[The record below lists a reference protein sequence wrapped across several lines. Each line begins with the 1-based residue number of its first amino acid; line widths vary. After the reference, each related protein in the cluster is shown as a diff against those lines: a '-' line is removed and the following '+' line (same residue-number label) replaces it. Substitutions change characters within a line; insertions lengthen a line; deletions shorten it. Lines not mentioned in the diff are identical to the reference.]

1 LCCLRD
7 DGFVIS
13 SVVRVLGGGF
23 LATLFVASCG
33 GGQSPDAAIVQ
44 IRNMT
49 AVPVAVQ
56 ITEPY
61 SGMQSLGAPPWRP
74 GDCSLDFGTAPGKVS
89 IVVTGPSVQAS
100 PSYEK
105 VVAPIP
111 QTWITVIVGT
121 DGAVTF
127 GSVPVAD
134 GACQA
139 RGQVPPP

>member
-1 LCCLRD
+1 M
-7 DGFVIS
+7 ITT
-13 SVVRVLGGGF
+13 VVRTLAGGF
-23 LATLFVASCG
+23 LVATLSASCG
-33 GGQSPDAAIVQ
+33 GDQAPDAAIIQ

-56 ITEPY
+56 ISEPY
-61 SGMQSLGAPPWRP
+61 SGTQTLGAPPWRT

-105 VVAPIP
+105 VVPSIP
-111 QTWITVIVGT
+111 QTRISVIVGA

-127 GSVPVAD
+127 GVIPLTD
-134 GACQA
+134 GACTA
-139 RGQVPPP
+139 ANQVPPP